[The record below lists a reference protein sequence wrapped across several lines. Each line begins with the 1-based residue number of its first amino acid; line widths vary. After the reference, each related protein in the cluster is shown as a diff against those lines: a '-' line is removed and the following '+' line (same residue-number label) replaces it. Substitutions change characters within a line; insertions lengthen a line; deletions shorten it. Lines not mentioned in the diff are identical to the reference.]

1 MILVVPTI
9 VLVYNFRYSLNIPVH
24 WDQSIMSIYIY
35 TQYIHIYIHRIHRAS
50 LKTPAYNLWKIAR
63 VSSIVI
69 YWRFQSFIVT
79 TRNYQPL
86 GFPKSKK
93 TSHQKRLILPDCD
106 VKARSEAGI
115 LWKSPSCFAH
125 EVSHPAAPLMGC
137 VGKVHENPTFRA
149 LTFSQILN
157 VYIYTLHKYIYYISL
172 YILYT
177 WYIMIPKSTTAS
189 KNKSTSTPNNCKQVP
204 GSTNK
209 QIIPKLDEHFHQN
222 TLVAPSVCSDA
233 VPPSTDSSN
242 QRPDHQVEYSHQP
255 GRRHPLKGS
264 QSKASEKQQRLIP
277 MNKNWW
283 TVMKHGNVFV

>member
-1 MILVVPTI
+1 MSRHEVRQGSFGRARHALLTK
-9 VLVYNFRYSLNIPVH
+9 SL
-24 WDQSIMSIYIY
+24 
-35 TQYIHIYIHRIHRAS
+35 T
-50 LKTPAYNLWKIAR
+50 
-63 VSSIVI
+63 
-69 YWRFQSFIVT
+69 
-79 TRNYQPL
+79 QPL
-86 GFPKSKK
+86 PWWDALGRCMK
-93 TSHQKRLILPDCD
+93 TLHLEHLHSH
-106 VKARSEAGI
+106 RSWMYI
-115 LWKSPSCFAH
+115 
-125 EVSHPAAPLMGC
+125 
-137 VGKVHENPTFRA
+137 
-149 LTFSQILN
+149 
-157 VYIYTLHKYIYYISL
+157 YIYTLHKYIYYISL

-209 QIIPKLDEHFHQN
+209 QIIPKLDEYFHQN